1 MIIDSDTN
9 HVYFSR
15 LLVDEFQRE
24 YQNFINILED
34 CDITHDLLEGTKDI
48 WCRDYMPIQV
58 ESNNFIRYIYEPW
71 YLNDTEE
78 NKKKKSNPKFVCSL
92 NNIETVPCEINL
104 DGGNV
109 INWNDKVILTDRIV
123 EENLDY
129 KDKDGLV
136 EELSNLFH
144 SEIILI
150 PSLNWKDDPFGHAD
164 GIIRYYNSNTVIVN
178 ELAKEYKPWVKK
190 FLKVLEPYHFNLIE
204 IPWFIDKDPKYPDSA
219 VGNYINFLEV
229 GNLILLPE
237 YEGADEMNMTAKDIF
252 TEIYK
257 DRRVESVEMTGIAKK
272 GGVLNCISWNIKI

>member
-1 MIIDSDTN
+1 MIIDSETN
-9 HVYFSR
+9 HVFFSR
-15 LLVDEFQRE
+15 LLLEDFQKE
-24 YQNFINILED
+24 YQDIVSILD
-34 CDITHDLLEGTKDI
+34 KCDITHGLLEETKDI

-58 ESNNFIRYIYEPW
+58 ESNKFIRYIYEPW

-78 NKKKKSNPKFVCSL
+78 NKKKKSNPEFVCSL
-92 NNIETVPCEINL
+92 NKIETVPCKINL

-109 INWNDKVILTDRIV
+109 IKWKDKVILTDRIE

-150 PSLNWKDDPFGHAD
+150 PALNKKDDPFGHAD

-178 ELAKEYKPWVKK
+178 ELAKEDKTWVKK
-190 FLKVLEPYHFNLIE
+190 FLKVLEPYHYNIIE
-204 IPWFIDKDPKYPDSA
+204 IPWFIDNDPRYPDSA
-219 VGNYINFLEV
+219 VGIYINFLEV

-237 YEGADEMNMTAKDIF
+237 YKGAEGCNTTVKDTF
-252 TEIYK
+252 SELYPG
-257 DRRVESVEMTGIAKK
+257 RRVESVEMTGIAKE
-272 GGVLNCISWNIKI
+272 GGVLNCISWNIMK